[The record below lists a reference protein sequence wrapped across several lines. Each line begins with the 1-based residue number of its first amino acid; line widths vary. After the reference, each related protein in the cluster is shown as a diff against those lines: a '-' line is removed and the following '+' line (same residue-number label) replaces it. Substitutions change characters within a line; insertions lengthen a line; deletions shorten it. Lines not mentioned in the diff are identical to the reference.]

1 MTRGVLAPPKR
12 CAKASARDYNMSS
25 HYVAGKNRLNMGF
38 FKIARGCPLSMK
50 RESCSRW
57 YPGDTQER
65 IAPAQLEGRRALPRT
80 PQPRRG
86 EEAEA
91 GGDTSPP
98 ESTYTK

>member
-65 IAPAQLEGRRALPRT
+65 GVPRT
-80 PQPRRG
+80 PQLHRG